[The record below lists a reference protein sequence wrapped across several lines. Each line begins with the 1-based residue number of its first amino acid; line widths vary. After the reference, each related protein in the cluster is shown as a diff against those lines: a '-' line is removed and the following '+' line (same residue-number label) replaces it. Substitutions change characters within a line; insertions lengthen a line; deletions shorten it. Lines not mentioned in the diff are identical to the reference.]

1 MFTLVAPLRHLSSLW
16 LLAKILR
23 TLLNEKP
30 YTLFTLGG
38 IMVFPLDGN
47 SDANTYIEI
56 GNV

>member
-1 MFTLVAPLRHLSSLW
+1 MCTLVTFLRHLWSLG

-23 TLLNEKP
+23 TLLNEKL

-38 IMVFPLDGN
+38 IMGFPLDGN